1 MNMKAAEPRKRA
13 AEPGVEKLN
22 FFLPIPLA
30 APPLKLPQNR
40 QLRRLGHTVSNI
52 IVMAFSPRD
61 IVCCLLKKSLGY
73 KGGGRSQTPQDPPRY
88 ALNTT
93 RYLQYRNIMVIKK
106 KILKWSLCGNHK
118 IEEGD
123 C

>member
-61 IVCCLLKKSLGY
+61 IVCCLLKKSLGLQR
-73 KGGGRSQTPQDPPRY
+73 GGGGAGGHRHPRTPLATPLIQRVTY
-88 ALNTT
+88 NTVT
-93 RYLQYRNIMVIKK
+93 L
-106 KILKWSLCGNHK
+106 W
-118 IEEGD
+118 
-123 C
+123 